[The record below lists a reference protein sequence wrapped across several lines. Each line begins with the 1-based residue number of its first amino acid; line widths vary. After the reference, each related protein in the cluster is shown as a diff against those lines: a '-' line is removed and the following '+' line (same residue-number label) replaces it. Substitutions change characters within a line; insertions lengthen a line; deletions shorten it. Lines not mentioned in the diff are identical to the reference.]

1 MIRPIPLFLLAILGA
16 ALTCHAD
23 LLPAENFVIL
33 ERLEISAWADSPTF
47 DNPSDMD
54 IDQSGRIWVAE
65 AVN

>member
-23 LLPAENFVIL
+23 LVRAENFVIL
-33 ERLEISAWADSPTF
+33 EDLEIRVWAISPMF
-47 DNPSDMD
+47 YKPSNMD